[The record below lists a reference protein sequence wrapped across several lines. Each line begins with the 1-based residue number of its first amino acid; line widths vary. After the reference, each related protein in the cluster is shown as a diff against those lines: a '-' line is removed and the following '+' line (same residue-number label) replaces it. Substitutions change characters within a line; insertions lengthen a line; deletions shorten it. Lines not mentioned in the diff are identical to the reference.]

1 MVNKI
6 PLLLT
11 LLTLFIGCENPTII
25 DDEELRG
32 NLRVNVFQI
41 EQTPF
46 SDLSRSALTD
56 AFTRLNFA
64 VYTTD
69 GSRVKQIN
77 QTSAEADFGK
87 AVFQLEEG
95 DYQLV
100 VVGHSS
106 KSNPTMTNPAKIQF
120 TNATGYTDTFFSREE
135 FTIGAEP
142 VNLDLTLNRN
152 VSLCRFVITDQYP
165 ADAAKIRF
173 YYTGGSGAF
182 DAKTGMGCV
191 NSRQE
196 QTFDLTTDQKQFDL
210 YTFLHSTSGNLR
222 LRVTVYDSHDN
233 VLLERIY
240 KDIPMQQKYI
250 TCCSDALFAG
260 VTTTTG
266 VSLILNTDW
275 ATDTLI
281 TF

>member
-1 MVNKI
+1 MFNKYFCGTLI
-6 PLLLT
+6 LCGLLS
-11 LLTLFIGCENPTII
+11 CENPTLTI
-25 DDEELRG
+25 DPADDPLDG
-32 NLRVNVFQI
+32 NVIVRVFQI
-41 EQTPF
+41 E
-46 SDLSRSALTD
+46 SC
-56 AFTRLNFA
+56 TRLNYA
-64 VYTTD
+64 IYTLD
-69 GSRVKQIN
+69 GERVKQIN
-77 QTSAEADFGK
+77 QTSDMPTFGQC
-87 AVFQLEEG
+87 AFQLEED
-95 DYQLV
+95 DYRLV

-106 KSNPTMTNPAKIQF
+106 GGNPTMKDPTSIRF
-120 TNATGYTDTFFSREE
+120 TNAQGFTDTFFCCEE
-135 FTIGAEP
+135 VTVGSEP
-142 VNLDLTLNRN
+142 IALNLTLSRN
-152 VSLCRFVITDQYP
+152 VSLCRFVVTDEYP
-165 ADAAKIRF
+165 AGAAKIKF

-182 DAKTGMGCV
+182 DARTGLGCV

-196 QTFDLTTDQKQFDL
+196 HTFDLTSGQKQFDL

-266 VSLILNTDW
+266 VSLILNPDW